1 MKIENMLKRLT
12 SNYNQSPSGNVYKL
26 FSIISEEFQQ
36 IKATF
41 DTILDWKN
49 LDAAKGTTLDEI
61 GVLVQE
67 LRNGQN
73 DEQYRLKLRFKM
85 ARNKSTADIN
95 SIISSLSLILGF
107 PKKDIAIY
115 DSDEPA
121 SYRLVFP
128 IEKLQKSEIK
138 TNEVI
143 GLSESISAAG
153 VRVILEVQSPNNK
166 YYIASAF
173 LSGETVSVYPL
184 ELENINVNFTV
195 RNGLAQAIGSEI
207 VEIGAKE

>member
-1 MKIENMLKRLT
+1 MNIKNMMQRLT
-12 SNYNQSPSGNVYKL
+12 FNYNKLPSGNVYKL

-41 DTILDWKN
+41 DTISDWKN
-49 LDAAKGTTLDEI
+49 LDAAQGTTLDEI

-67 LRNGQN
+67 QRNGQN

-95 SIISSLSLILGF
+95 SIISSLSLILGL
-107 PKKDIAIY
+107 PKKDITIY
-115 DSDEPA
+115 ASDEPA
-121 SYRLVFP
+121 SYRLVFF
-128 IEKLQKSEIK
+128 IEKLQKSEIT

-143 GLSESISAAG
+143 GLAESISAAG

-195 RNGLAQAIGSEI
+195 RNGLAQAVGSEI
-207 VEIGAKE
+207 VEIGVK

>member
-12 SNYNQSPSGNVYKL
+12 SNYNQSPFGNVYKL
-26 FSIISEEFQQ
+26 FSIISSELGQ
-36 IKATF
+36 IKSTF
-41 DTILDWKN
+41 DTISDWKN

-95 SIISSLSLILGF
+95 SIISSLSLILGL
-107 PKKDIAIY
+107 PKEDITIH
-115 DSDEPA
+115 DNEEPA

-128 IEKLQKSEIK
+128 LEKLQKSKIK

-143 GLSESISAAG
+143 ELAESISAAG
-153 VRVILEVQSPNNK
+153 TRVVLEVQFPKNGF
-166 YYIASAF
+166 YVASAF
-173 LSGETVSVYPL
+173 LSGETASVYPI
-184 ELENINVNFTV
+184 ELENIDVKVTV

-207 VEIGAKE
+207 VEIGVKE

>member
-26 FSIISEEFQQ
+26 FSIISEEFRQ

-41 DTILDWKN
+41 DTISDWKN

-95 SIISSLSLILGF
+95 SIISSLSLILRL
-107 PKKDIAIY
+107 PKEDITIY
-115 DSDEPA
+115 NANEPA

-128 IEKLQKSEIK
+128 LLNLHKSQKR

-143 GLSESISAAG
+143 DLAESISAAG
-153 VRVILEVQSPNNK
+153 VRVILELQSPKNK
-166 YYIASAF
+166 LYIASTF
-173 LSGETVSVYPL
+173 LSGETVSIYPL
-184 ELENINVNFTV
+184 ELENIDVKFTV
-195 RNGLAQAIGSEI
+195 RNGFVQAVGSEI
-207 VEIGAKE
+207 VEIGVKE

>member
-26 FSIISEEFQQ
+26 FSIISEEFRQ

-73 DEQYRLKLRFKM
+73 DEQYRLKMRFKM

-95 SIISSLSLILGF
+95 SIISSLSLILGL

-128 IEKLQKSEIK
+128 IEKLHKSEIK

-184 ELENINVNFTV
+184 ALENINVNFTV
-195 RNGLAQAIGSEI
+195 RNGLAQAVGSEI
-207 VEIGAKE
+207 VEIGVK

>member
-1 MKIENMLKRLT
+1 
-12 SNYNQSPSGNVYKL
+12 
-26 FSIISEEFQQ
+26 
-36 IKATF
+36 
-41 DTILDWKN
+41 
-49 LDAAKGTTLDEI
+49 
-61 GVLVQE
+61 
-67 LRNGQN
+67 
-73 DEQYRLKLRFKM
+73 M

-95 SIISSLSLILGF
+95 SIISSLSLILGL
-107 PKKDIAIY
+107 PKKDITIY
-115 DSDEPA
+115 ASDEPA

-128 IEKLQKSEIK
+128 IEKLQKSEIT

-143 GLSESISAAG
+143 GLAESISAAG

-195 RNGLAQAIGSEI
+195 RNGLAQAVGSEI
-207 VEIGAKE
+207 VEIGVK

>member
-41 DTILDWKN
+41 DTISDWKN
-49 LDAAKGTTLDEI
+49 LDAAQGTTLDEI

-67 LRNGQN
+67 QRNGQN

-95 SIISSLSLILGF
+95 SIISSLSLILGL
-107 PKKDIAIY
+107 PKKDITIY
-115 DSDEPA
+115 ASDEPA

-128 IEKLQKSEIK
+128 LLNLHKSQKK

-143 GLSESISAAG
+143 DLAESISAAG
-153 VRVILEVQSPNNK
+153 VRVILELQSPKNK
-166 YYIASAF
+166 LYI
-173 LSGETVSVYPL
+173 SGETVSIYPL
-184 ELENINVNFTV
+184 ELENIDVNFTLQ
-195 RNGLAQAIGSEI
+195 NGLAQAIGSEI
-207 VEIGAKE
+207 VEIGVKE

>member
-1 MKIENMLKRLT
+1 MMQRLT
-12 SNYNQSPSGNVYKL
+12 FNYNKLPSGNVYKL

-41 DTILDWKN
+41 DTISDWKN
-49 LDAAKGTTLDEI
+49 LDAAQGTTLDEI

-67 LRNGQN
+67 QRNGQN

-85 ARNKSTADIN
+85 ARNKSTSDIN
-95 SIISSLSLILGF
+95 SIISSLSLILGL
-107 PKKDIAIY
+107 PKKDIRIY
-115 DSDEPA
+115 ASDEPA

-128 IEKLQKSEIK
+128 IEKLRKSEIT

-143 GLSESISAAG
+143 GLAESISAAG

-195 RNGLAQAIGSEI
+195 RNGLAQAVGSEI
-207 VEIGAKE
+207 VEIGVK

>member
-12 SNYNQSPSGNVYKL
+12 SNYNQSPFGNVYKL
-26 FSIISEEFQQ
+26 FSIISEELGQ
-36 IKATF
+36 IKSTF
-41 DTILDWKN
+41 DTISDWKN

-95 SIISSLSLILGF
+95 SIISSLSLILGLQ
-107 PKKDIAIY
+107 KEDITIH
-115 DSDEPA
+115 DNEEPA

-128 IEKLQKSEIK
+128 LEKLQKSKIK

-143 GLSESISAAG
+143 ELAESISAAG
-153 VRVILEVQSPNNK
+153 TRVVLEVQFPKNGF
-166 YYIASAF
+166 YVASAF
-173 LSGETVSVYPL
+173 LSGETASVYPI
-184 ELENINVNFTV
+184 ELENIDVKVTV

-207 VEIGAKE
+207 VEIGVKE

>member
-1 MKIENMLKRLT
+1 MMQRLT

-26 FSIISEEFQQ
+26 FSIISEEFGQ
-36 IKATF
+36 IKSTF
-41 DTILDWKN
+41 DTISDWKN

-95 SIISSLSLILGF
+95 SIISSLSLILGL
-107 PKKDIAIY
+107 PKEDITIL
-115 DSDEPA
+115 DNEEPA

-128 IEKLQKSEIK
+128 LEKLQKSKIK

-143 GLSESISAAG
+143 DLAESISAAG
-153 VRVILEVQSPNNK
+153 IRVVLQVQFSKNK
-166 YYIASAF
+166 VYAASAF
-173 LSGETVSVYPL
+173 LSGETVSIYPL
-184 ELENINVNFTV
+184 ELENIDVKVTV
-195 RNGLAQAIGSEI
+195 QNGFAQAVGSEI
-207 VEIGAKE
+207 VEIGVKE

>member
-26 FSIISEEFQQ
+26 FSIISEEFRQ

-41 DTILDWKN
+41 DTISDWKN

-95 SIISSLSLILGF
+95 SIISSLSLILRL
-107 PKKDIAIY
+107 PKEDITIY
-115 DSDEPA
+115 NSDEPA

-128 IEKLQKSEIK
+128 LLNLHKSQKK

-143 GLSESISAAG
+143 DLAESISAAG
-153 VRVILEVQSPNNK
+153 VRVILELQSPKNK
-166 YYIASAF
+166 LYIASAF
-173 LSGETVSVYPL
+173 LSGETVSIYPF
-184 ELENINVNFTV
+184 ELENIDVNFTV

-207 VEIGAKE
+207 VEIGVKE

>member
-1 MKIENMLKRLT
+1 MNIKNMMQRLT
-12 SNYNQSPSGNVYKL
+12 FNYNKLPSGNVYKL

-41 DTILDWKN
+41 DTISDWKN
-49 LDAAKGTTLDEI
+49 LDAAQGTTLDEI

-67 LRNGQN
+67 QRNGQN

-85 ARNKSTADIN
+85 ARNKSTSDIN
-95 SIISSLSLILGF
+95 SIISSLSLILGL
-107 PKKDIAIY
+107 PKKDIRIY
-115 DSDEPA
+115 ASDEPA

-128 IEKLQKSEIK
+128 IEKLRKSEIT

-143 GLSESISAAG
+143 GLAESISAAG

-195 RNGLAQAIGSEI
+195 RNGLAQAVGSEI
-207 VEIGAKE
+207 VEIGVK